1 MKRRFL
7 ALVLAGCLAAVLS
20 TAAWAMS
27 PTGFYLNV
35 ELPSGETIAL
45 DVESGDSIDNVKEEL
60 EMKTK
65 IAAGEQHLY
74 YGGKLLVDGRTLANY
89 NIQKGSTLLLT
100 TKIKGTPAGEKLTE
114 ENMSGSTIGAP
125 VTISEKTLNSGTYYL
140 CNNVKLTQ
148 ALVIQ
153 GDVTLDLNGFVLKI
167 TGSGS
172 VIKIESGT
180 LTLVDSHPAA
190 IHKFV
195 KEATGLWTLNENAG
209 TEIVKGGVIT
219 GGIGREHSFS
229 SVYGSISENGGGGVF
244 INQDASFVM
253 ESGNIVGCSA
263 VGEHNTAGG
272 VLVAR
277 SASFVMK
284 AGKIAGCTAARG
296 GGVYVAD
303 KNEAKTLGRFTMEGG
318 SIVGCVATDESYSG
332 GGVANHGDFT
342 MTGGTIRSCTATAGH
357 GGGICSVRQ
366 LHISGSAV
374 VTDCKAGGSYASS
387 GAMLISPD
395 STYTAIIAGGTF
407 DGNVVNNKSTTITGG
422 TFSDE
427 VQNSGVIEN
436 GQFNGAVN
444 NYEGTIKGGT
454 FYGSV
459 KNESDYDDGVLRR
472 AGTISGGTFNGTVTN
487 EAAGR
492 ISGGTY
498 NGSVYG
504 TFYTVAFVSN
514 GGTAVPNQKYANTP
528 VTAPTVSRAGYT
540 LVGWYTDEACTA
552 AYDFTQPV
560 TDSVTLYAK
569 WEAAPR
575 YYYNSGTTTDTDNAD
590 EDKKGSPKTFDPGA
604 GIYAVSVALSLTGTA
619 WIGRKRH

>member
-20 TAAWAMS
+20 TAAWATL

-45 DVESGDSIDNVKEEL
+45 DVESGDSIDNVKQ
-60 EMKTK
+60 KVQN
-65 IAAGEQHLY
+65 AAGVSVTEQYLY
-74 YGGKLLVDGRTLANY
+74 YGGKFLNNGRTLADY
-89 NIQKGSTLLLT
+89 NIQKESTLLVASEA
-100 TKIKGTPAGEKLTE
+100 KGVPNGVRLTE
-114 ENMSGSTIGAP
+114 ESATGIAIELT
-125 VTISEKTLNSGTYYL
+125 EKTTLTAGEYYL
-140 CNNVKLTQ
+140 CNNVNLTHP
-148 ALVIQ
+148 LVIR
-153 GDVTLDLNGFVLKI
+153 GNVTLDLNGFVLKI

-219 GGIGREHSFS
+219 GGNAG
-229 SVYGSISENGGGGVF
+229 YNDGGGVYVCPG
-244 INQDASFVM
+244 AGLVM
-253 ESGNIVGCSA
+253 RGGSIVGC
-263 VGEHNTAGG
+263 
-272 VLVAR
+272 
-277 SASFVMK
+277 K
-284 AGKIAGCTAARG
+284 AKQG

-332 GGVANHGDFT
+332 GGVSNHGDFT

-366 LHISGSAV
+366 MSISGSAV
-374 VTDCKAGGSYASS
+374 VTDCKAGGSYVSS

-422 TFSDE
+422 TFSGE

-454 FYGSV
+454 F
-459 KNESDYDDGVLRR
+459 
-472 AGTISGGTFNGTVTN
+472 NGTVTN

-498 NGSVYG
+498 TGSVYG

-552 AYDFTQPV
+552 AYDFTKPV

-575 YYYNSGTTTDTDNAD
+575 YYYNSGTTETGKTDEN
-590 EDKKGSPKTFDPGA
+590 KKGSPKTFDPGA
-604 GIYAVSVALSLTGTA
+604 GIYAVSAALSLTGTA

>member
-35 ELPSGETIAL
+35 ELPSGKTIAL
-45 DVESGDSIDNVKEEL
+45 DVESGDNIDNIKGKL
-60 EMKTK
+60 ETKTK

-74 YGGKLLVDGRTLANY
+74 YGGNLLVDGRTLANY

-180 LTLVDSHPAA
+180 LTLVDSNPDA

-253 ESGNIVGCSA
+253 EGGNIVGCSA

-303 KNEAKTLGRFTMEGG
+303 RDGDYALGSFTMNGG
-318 SIVGCVATDESYSG
+318 TIEWCVAYGSAAYDDG
-332 GGVANHGDFT
+332 GGVNNLGSFT
-342 MTGGTIRSCTATAGH
+342 MNGGTIRNCTAAYGY
-357 GGGICSVRQ
+357 GGGISSLRNITICGDAFVRDCTASQ
-366 LHISGSAV
+366 DKSSAMYLNPSNPADRAV
-374 VTDCKAGGSYASS
+374 IEGGTFRGNIYASPYCT
-387 GAMLISPD
+387 GMVAV
-395 STYTAIIAGGTF
+395 TGGTF
-407 DGNVVNNKSTTITGG
+407 DPGQPNGITLY
-422 TFSDE
+422 T
-427 VQNSGVIEN
+427 V
-436 GQFNGAVN
+436 
-444 NYEGTIKGGT
+444 
-454 FYGSV
+454 
-459 KNESDYDDGVLRR
+459 
-472 AGTISGGTFNGTVTN
+472 TFN
-487 EAAGR
+487 
-492 ISGGTY
+492 
-498 NGSVYG
+498 
-504 TFYTVAFVSN
+504 SN
-514 GGTAVPNQKYANTP
+514 GGSDVPGQIRANAAATKP
-528 VTAPTVSRAGYT
+528 DSRKAGYT

-604 GIYAVSVALSLTGTA
+604 GLYAVSVALSLTGTA
-619 WIGRKRH
+619 WICRKRH

>member
-20 TAAWAMS
+20 TAAWATL

-45 DVESGDSIDNVKEEL
+45 DVESGDSIDNVKQ
-60 EMKTK
+60 KVQN
-65 IAAGEQHLY
+65 AAGVSVTEQYLY
-74 YGGKLLVDGRTLANY
+74 YGGKFLNNGRTLADY
-89 NIQKGSTLLLT
+89 NIQKESTLLLT

-153 GDVTLDLNGFVLKI
+153 GDVTLDLNGFVLQHENRDAND
-167 TGSGS
+167 S

-180 LTLVDSHPAA
+180 LTLVDSNPDA

-195 KEATGLWTLNENAG
+195 KNTDDPWMLDESQGAG
-209 TEIVKGGVIT
+209 IVRGGIIT
-219 GGIGREHSFS
+219 GGNAG
-229 SVYGSISENGGGGVF
+229 YNDGGGVYVCPG
-244 INQDASFVM
+244 AGLVM
-253 ESGNIVGCSA
+253 RGGSIVGC
-263 VGEHNTAGG
+263 
-272 VLVAR
+272 
-277 SASFVMK
+277 K
-284 AGKIAGCTAARG
+284 AKQG

-303 KNEAKTLGRFTMEGG
+303 KNEAKTLGRFTMKGG

-366 LHISGSAV
+366 MSISGSAV
-374 VTDCKAGGSYASS
+374 VTDCKAGGSYVSS

-395 STYTAIIAGGTF
+395 STYTAVIAGGTF

-422 TFSDE
+422 TFSGE

-459 KNESDYDDGVLRR
+459 KNSGECDLGTPFHI
-472 AGTISGGTFNGTVTN
+472 GTISGGTFNGTVTN

-528 VTAPTVSRAGYT
+528 VTAPAVSRAGYT

-552 AYDFTQPV
+552 AYDFTKPV

>member
-27 PTGFYLNV
+27 PTGFCLNV
-35 ELPSGETIAL
+35 ELPSGKTIAL
-45 DVESGDSIDNVKEEL
+45 DVESGDSIDNIKGKL
-60 EMKTK
+60 ETKTK

-74 YGGKLLVDGRTLANY
+74 YGGNSLVDGRTLANY

-125 VTISEKTLNSGTYYL
+125 VTISEKALNSGTYYL

-153 GDVTLDLNGFVLKI
+153 GDVTLDLNGFVLQHENRDAND
-167 TGSGS
+167 S

-180 LTLVDSHPAA
+180 LTLVDSNPDA

-253 ESGNIVGCSA
+253 EGGNIVGCSA

-303 KNEAKTLGRFTMEGG
+303 RDGDYALGSFTMNGG
-318 SIVGCVATDESYSG
+318 TIEWCVAYGSAAYDDG
-332 GGVANHGDFT
+332 GGVNNLGSFT
-342 MTGGTIRSCTATAGH
+342 MNGGTIRNCTAAYGY
-357 GGGICSVRQ
+357 GGGISSLRNITICGDAFVRDCTASQ
-366 LHISGSAV
+366 DKSSAMYLNPSNPADRAV
-374 VTDCKAGGSYASS
+374 IEGGTFRGNIYASPYCT
-387 GAMLISPD
+387 GMVAV
-395 STYTAIIAGGTF
+395 TGGTF
-407 DGNVVNNKSTTITGG
+407 DPGQPNGITLH
-422 TFSDE
+422 T
-427 VQNSGVIEN
+427 V
-436 GQFNGAVN
+436 
-444 NYEGTIKGGT
+444 
-454 FYGSV
+454 
-459 KNESDYDDGVLRR
+459 
-472 AGTISGGTFNGTVTN
+472 TFN
-487 EAAGR
+487 
-492 ISGGTY
+492 
-498 NGSVYG
+498 
-504 TFYTVAFVSN
+504 SN
-514 GGTAVPNQKYANTP
+514 GGSDVPGQIRANAAATKP
-528 VTAPTVSRAGYT
+528 ADPTRSGYDFG
-540 LVGWYTDEACTA
+540 GWYTDEA
-552 AYDFTQPV
+552 FTTEYTFTESEKV
-560 TDSVTLYAK
+560 TQALTLYAK
-569 WEAAPR
+569 WTKEAAK
-575 YYYNSGTTTDTDNAD
+575 YYYYSPAD
-590 EDKKGSPKTFDPGA
+590 GSADAAKGSPKTFDAGV
-604 GIYAVSVALSLTGTA
+604 GIYAVSAALSLTGTA

>member
-35 ELPSGETIAL
+35 ELPSGKTIAL

-153 GDVTLDLNGFVLKI
+153 GDVTLDLNGFVLQHENRDAND
-167 TGSGS
+167 S

-180 LTLVDSHPAA
+180 LTLVDSNPDA

-195 KEATGLWTLNENAG
+195 KNTDDLWMLDESQGAG
-209 TEIVKGGVIT
+209 IVRGGIIT

-253 ESGNIVGCSA
+253 EGGNIVGCSA

-303 KNEAKTLGRFTMEGG
+303 RDGDYALGSFTMNGG
-318 SIVGCVATDESYSG
+318 TIEWCVAYGSAAYDDG
-332 GGVANHGDFT
+332 GGVNNLGSFT
-342 MTGGTIRSCTATAGH
+342 MNGGTIRNCTAAYGY
-357 GGGICSVRQ
+357 GGGISSLRNITICGDAFVRDCTASQ
-366 LHISGSAV
+366 DESSAMYLNPSNPADRAV
-374 VTDCKAGGSYASS
+374 IEGGAFRGNIYASPYCT
-387 GAMLISPD
+387 GMVAV
-395 STYTAIIAGGTF
+395 TGGTF
-407 DGNVVNNKSTTITGG
+407 DPGQPNGITLH
-422 TFSDE
+422 T
-427 VQNSGVIEN
+427 V
-436 GQFNGAVN
+436 
-444 NYEGTIKGGT
+444 
-454 FYGSV
+454 
-459 KNESDYDDGVLRR
+459 
-472 AGTISGGTFNGTVTN
+472 TFN
-487 EAAGR
+487 
-492 ISGGTY
+492 
-498 NGSVYG
+498 
-504 TFYTVAFVSN
+504 SN
-514 GGTAVPNQKYANTP
+514 GGSDVPEQIRANAAATKP
-528 VTAPTVSRAGYT
+528 DSRKAGYS

-552 AYDFTQPV
+552 AYDFTKPV
-560 TDSVTLYAK
+560 TGSVTLYAK

-590 EDKKGSPKTFDPGA
+590 ENKKGSPKTFDPGA
-604 GIYAVSVALSLTGTA
+604 GIYAVSAALSLTGTA
-619 WIGRKRH
+619 WIVRKRH

>member
-20 TAAWAMS
+20 TAAWATL

-45 DVESGDSIDNVKEEL
+45 DVESGDSIDNIKGKL
-60 EMKTK
+60 ETKTK

-74 YGGKLLVDGRTLANY
+74 YGGNLLVDGRTLANY

-140 CNNVKLTQ
+140 CNNVNLTQ
-148 ALVIQ
+148 TLVIR
-153 GDVTLDLNGFVLKI
+153 GNVTLDLNGFVLKI

-172 VIKIESGT
+172 VIQVDSGT

-253 ESGNIVGCSA
+253 EGGNIVGCSA

-303 KNEAKTLGRFTMEGG
+303 RDGDYALGSFTMNGG
-318 SIVGCVATDESYSG
+318 TIEWCVAYGSAAYDDG
-332 GGVANHGDFT
+332 GGVNNLGSFT
-342 MTGGTIRSCTATAGH
+342 MNGGTIRNCTAAYGY
-357 GGGICSVRQ
+357 GGGISSLRNITICGDAFVRDCTASQ
-366 LHISGSAV
+366 DKSSAMYLNPSNPADRAV
-374 VTDCKAGGSYASS
+374 IEGGTFRGNIYASPYCT
-387 GAMLISPD
+387 GMVAV
-395 STYTAIIAGGTF
+395 TGGTF
-407 DGNVVNNKSTTITGG
+407 DPGQPNGITLH
-422 TFSDE
+422 T
-427 VQNSGVIEN
+427 V
-436 GQFNGAVN
+436 
-444 NYEGTIKGGT
+444 
-454 FYGSV
+454 
-459 KNESDYDDGVLRR
+459 
-472 AGTISGGTFNGTVTN
+472 TFN
-487 EAAGR
+487 
-492 ISGGTY
+492 
-498 NGSVYG
+498 
-504 TFYTVAFVSN
+504 SN
-514 GGTAVPNQKYANTP
+514 GGSDVPEQIRANAAATKP
-528 VTAPTVSRAGYT
+528 ADPTRSGY
-540 LVGWYTDEACTA
+540 VFAGWYTDEACTA

-604 GIYAVSVALSLTGTA
+604 GIYAVSAALSLTGTA

>member
-35 ELPSGETIAL
+35 ELPSGKTIAL
-45 DVESGDSIDNVKEEL
+45 DAESGDSIDNIKGKL
-60 EMKTK
+60 ETKTK

-153 GDVTLDLNGFVLKI
+153 GDVTLDLNGFVLQHENRDAND
-167 TGSGS
+167 S
-172 VIKIESGT
+172 VIQMDSGT
-180 LTLVDSHPAA
+180 LTLVDSNPDA

-253 ESGNIVGCSA
+253 EGGNIVGCSA

-303 KNEAKTLGRFTMEGG
+303 RDGDYALGSFTMNGG
-318 SIVGCVATDESYSG
+318 TIEWCVAYGSAAYDDG
-332 GGVANHGDFT
+332 GGVNNLGSFT
-342 MTGGTIRSCTATAGH
+342 MNGGTIRNCTAAYGY
-357 GGGICSVRQ
+357 GGGISSLRNITICGDAFVRDCTASQ
-366 LHISGSAV
+366 DKSSAMYLNPSNPADRAV
-374 VTDCKAGGSYASS
+374 IEGGTFRGNIYASPYRT
-387 GAMLISPD
+387 GMVAV
-395 STYTAIIAGGTF
+395 TGGTF
-407 DGNVVNNKSTTITGG
+407 DPGQPNGITLH
-422 TFSDE
+422 T
-427 VQNSGVIEN
+427 V
-436 GQFNGAVN
+436 
-444 NYEGTIKGGT
+444 
-454 FYGSV
+454 
-459 KNESDYDDGVLRR
+459 
-472 AGTISGGTFNGTVTN
+472 TFN
-487 EAAGR
+487 
-492 ISGGTY
+492 
-498 NGSVYG
+498 
-504 TFYTVAFVSN
+504 SN
-514 GGTAVPNQKYANTP
+514 GGSDVPEQIRANAAATKP
-528 VTAPTVSRAGYT
+528 DSRKAGYT

-552 AYDFTQPV
+552 AYDFTKPV
-560 TDSVTLYAK
+560 TDNITLYAK

-604 GIYAVSVALSLTGTA
+604 GIYAVSVALSLTGTV

>member
-35 ELPSGETIAL
+35 ELPSGKTLAL

-153 GDVTLDLNGFVLKI
+153 GDVTLDLNGFVLQHENRDAND
-167 TGSGS
+167 S
-172 VIKIESGT
+172 VIQMDSGT
-180 LTLVDSHPAA
+180 LTLVDSNPDA

-253 ESGNIVGCSA
+253 EGGNIVGCSA
-263 VGEHNTAGG
+263 VGKHNTAGG

-303 KNEAKTLGRFTMEGG
+303 RDGDYALGSFTMNGG
-318 SIVGCVATDESYSG
+318 TIEWCVAYGSAAYDDG
-332 GGVANHGDFT
+332 GGVNNLGSFT
-342 MTGGTIRSCTATAGH
+342 MNGGTIRNCTAAYGY
-357 GGGICSVRQ
+357 GGGISSLRNITICGDAFVRDCTASQ
-366 LHISGSAV
+366 DKSSAMYLNPSNPADRAV
-374 VTDCKAGGSYASS
+374 IEGGTFRGNIYASPYRT
-387 GAMLISPD
+387 GMVAV
-395 STYTAIIAGGTF
+395 TGGTF
-407 DGNVVNNKSTTITGG
+407 DPGQPNGITLH
-422 TFSDE
+422 T
-427 VQNSGVIEN
+427 V
-436 GQFNGAVN
+436 
-444 NYEGTIKGGT
+444 
-454 FYGSV
+454 
-459 KNESDYDDGVLRR
+459 
-472 AGTISGGTFNGTVTN
+472 TFN
-487 EAAGR
+487 
-492 ISGGTY
+492 
-498 NGSVYG
+498 
-504 TFYTVAFVSN
+504 SN
-514 GGTAVPNQKYANTP
+514 GGSNVPEQIRANAAATKP
-528 VTAPTVSRAGYT
+528 DSRKAGYT

-552 AYDFTQPV
+552 AYDFTKPV
-560 TDSVTLYAK
+560 TDNITLYAK

-604 GIYAVSVALSLTGTA
+604 DIYAVSVALSLTGTA

>member
-35 ELPSGETIAL
+35 ELPSGKTIAL

-153 GDVTLDLNGFVLKI
+153 GDVTLDLNGFVLQHENRDAND
-167 TGSGS
+167 S
-172 VIKIESGT
+172 VIQMDSGT
-180 LTLVDSHPAA
+180 LTLVDSNPDA

-253 ESGNIVGCSA
+253 EGGNIVGCSA

-303 KNEAKTLGRFTMEGG
+303 RDGDYALGSFTMNGG
-318 SIVGCVATDESYSG
+318 TIEWCVAYGSAAYDDG
-332 GGVANHGDFT
+332 GGVNNLGSFT
-342 MTGGTIRSCTATAGH
+342 MNGGTIRNCTAAYGY
-357 GGGICSVRQ
+357 GGGISSLRNITICGDAFVRDCTASQ
-366 LHISGSAV
+366 DKSSAMYLNPSNPADRAV
-374 VTDCKAGGSYASS
+374 
-387 GAMLISPD
+387 IE
-395 STYTAIIAGGTF
+395 GGTF
-407 DGNVVNNKSTTITGG
+407 RGNIYASPYCTGMVAVTSG
-422 TFSDE
+422 TFDPG
-427 VQNSGVIEN
+427 QPN
-436 GQFNGAVN
+436 GITLHTV
-444 NYEGTIKGGT
+444 
-454 FYGSV
+454 
-459 KNESDYDDGVLRR
+459 
-472 AGTISGGTFNGTVTN
+472 TFN
-487 EAAGR
+487 
-492 ISGGTY
+492 
-498 NGSVYG
+498 
-504 TFYTVAFVSN
+504 SN
-514 GGTAVPNQKYANTP
+514 GGSDVPEQIRANAAATKP
-528 VTAPTVSRAGYT
+528 DSRKAGYT

-560 TDSVTLYAK
+560 TDNITLYAK

-604 GIYAVSVALSLTGTA
+604 DIYAVNVALSLTGTA

>member
-20 TAAWAMS
+20 TAAWATS
-27 PTGFYLNV
+27 PTGFCLNV
-35 ELPSGETIAL
+35 ELPSGKTIAL
-45 DVESGDSIDNVKEEL
+45 DVESGDSIDNIIGKL
-60 EMKTK
+60 ETKTK

-153 GDVTLDLNGFVLKI
+153 GDVTLDLNGFVLQHENRDAND
-167 TGSGS
+167 S

-180 LTLVDSHPAA
+180 LTLVDSNPDA

-253 ESGNIVGCSA
+253 EGGNIVGCSA

-303 KNEAKTLGRFTMEGG
+303 RDGDYALGSFTMNGG
-318 SIVGCVATDESYSG
+318 TIEWCVAYGSAAYDDG
-332 GGVANHGDFT
+332 GGVNNLGSFT
-342 MTGGTIRSCTATAGH
+342 MNGGTIRNCTAAYGY
-357 GGGICSVRQ
+357 GGGISSLRNITICGDAFVRDCTASQ
-366 LHISGSAV
+366 DKSSAMYLNPSNPADRAV
-374 VTDCKAGGSYASS
+374 IEGGTFRGNIYASPYCT
-387 GAMLISPD
+387 GMVAV
-395 STYTAIIAGGTF
+395 TGGTF
-407 DGNVVNNKSTTITGG
+407 DPGQPNGITLH
-422 TFSDE
+422 T
-427 VQNSGVIEN
+427 V
-436 GQFNGAVN
+436 
-444 NYEGTIKGGT
+444 
-454 FYGSV
+454 
-459 KNESDYDDGVLRR
+459 
-472 AGTISGGTFNGTVTN
+472 TFN
-487 EAAGR
+487 
-492 ISGGTY
+492 
-498 NGSVYG
+498 
-504 TFYTVAFVSN
+504 SN
-514 GGTAVPNQKYANTP
+514 GGSDVPGQIRANAAATKP
-528 VTAPTVSRAGYT
+528 ADPTRSGY
-540 LVGWYTDEACTA
+540 VFAGWYTDEACTA

-604 GIYAVSVALSLTGTA
+604 GLYAVSVALSLTGTA

>member
-35 ELPSGETIAL
+35 ELPSGKTIAL

-100 TKIKGTPAGEKLTE
+100 TKIKGTPTGEKLTE

-153 GDVTLDLNGFVLKI
+153 GDVTLDLNGFVLQHENRDAND
-167 TGSGS
+167 S

-180 LTLVDSHPAA
+180 LTLVDSNPDA

-253 ESGNIVGCSA
+253 EGGNIVGCSA

-303 KNEAKTLGRFTMEGG
+303 RDGDYALGSFTMNGG
-318 SIVGCVATDESYSG
+318 TIEWCVAYGSAAYDDG
-332 GGVANHGDFT
+332 GGVNNLGSFT
-342 MTGGTIRSCTATAGH
+342 MNGGTIRNCTAAYGY
-357 GGGICSVRQ
+357 GGGISSLRNITICGDAFVRDCTASQ
-366 LHISGSAV
+366 DKSSAMYLNPSNPADRAV
-374 VTDCKAGGSYASS
+374 IEGGTFRGNIYASPYCT
-387 GAMLISPD
+387 GMVAV
-395 STYTAIIAGGTF
+395 TGGTF
-407 DGNVVNNKSTTITGG
+407 DPGQPNGITLH
-422 TFSDE
+422 T
-427 VQNSGVIEN
+427 V
-436 GQFNGAVN
+436 
-444 NYEGTIKGGT
+444 
-454 FYGSV
+454 
-459 KNESDYDDGVLRR
+459 
-472 AGTISGGTFNGTVTN
+472 TFN
-487 EAAGR
+487 
-492 ISGGTY
+492 
-498 NGSVYG
+498 
-504 TFYTVAFVSN
+504 SN
-514 GGTAVPNQKYANTP
+514 GGSDVPGQIRANAAATKP
-528 VTAPTVSRAGYT
+528 ADPTRSGYDFG
-540 LVGWYTDEACTA
+540 GWYTDEA
-552 AYDFTQPV
+552 FTTEYTFTESEKV
-560 TDSVTLYAK
+560 TQALTLYAK
-569 WEAAPR
+569 WTKEAAK
-575 YYYNSGTTTDTDNAD
+575 YYYYSPAD
-590 EDKKGSPKTFDPGA
+590 GSADAAKGSPKTFDAGV
-604 GIYAVSVALSLTGTA
+604 GIYAVSAALSLTGTA

>member
-20 TAAWAMS
+20 TAAWATL

-35 ELPSGETIAL
+35 ELPSGKTIAL
-45 DVESGDSIDNVKEEL
+45 DAESGDSIDNVKEEL

-153 GDVTLDLNGFVLKI
+153 GDVTLDLNGFVLQHENRDAND
-167 TGSGS
+167 S
-172 VIKIESGT
+172 VIQMDSGT
-180 LTLVDSHPAA
+180 LTLVDSNPGA

-253 ESGNIVGCSA
+253 EGGNIVGCSA

-303 KNEAKTLGRFTMEGG
+303 RDGDYALGSFTMNGG
-318 SIVGCVATDESYSG
+318 TIEWCVAYGSAAYDDG
-332 GGVANHGDFT
+332 GGVNNLGSFT
-342 MTGGTIRSCTATAGH
+342 MNGGTIRNCTAAYGY
-357 GGGICSVRQ
+357 GGGISSLRNITICGDAFVRDCTASQ
-366 LHISGSAV
+366 DKSSAMYLNPSNPADRAV
-374 VTDCKAGGSYASS
+374 IEGGTFRGNIYASPYCT
-387 GAMLISPD
+387 GMVAV
-395 STYTAIIAGGTF
+395 TGGTF
-407 DGNVVNNKSTTITGG
+407 DPGQPNGITLH
-422 TFSDE
+422 T
-427 VQNSGVIEN
+427 V
-436 GQFNGAVN
+436 
-444 NYEGTIKGGT
+444 
-454 FYGSV
+454 
-459 KNESDYDDGVLRR
+459 
-472 AGTISGGTFNGTVTN
+472 TFN
-487 EAAGR
+487 
-492 ISGGTY
+492 
-498 NGSVYG
+498 
-504 TFYTVAFVSN
+504 SN
-514 GGTAVPNQKYANTP
+514 GGSDVPGQIRANAAATKP
-528 VTAPTVSRAGYT
+528 DSRKAGYT

-560 TDSVTLYAK
+560 TDNITLYAK

-575 YYYNSGTTTDTDNAD
+575 YYYNIGTTTDTDNAD

-604 GIYAVSVALSLTGTA
+604 GIYAVSAALSLTGTA

>member
-20 TAAWAMS
+20 TAAWATS

-45 DVESGDSIDNVKEEL
+45 DVESGDSIDNVKQ
-60 EMKTK
+60 KVQN
-65 IAAGEQHLY
+65 AAGVSVTEQYLY
-74 YGGKLLVDGRTLANY
+74 YGGKFLNNGRTLADY
-89 NIQKGSTLLLT
+89 NIQKESTLLVASEA
-100 TKIKGTPAGEKLTE
+100 KGTPSGTPLTAAEPSKEWVNITEEKVLTE
-114 ENMSGSTIGAP
+114 
-125 VTISEKTLNSGTYYL
+125 GTYFL
-140 CNNVKLTQ
+140 CNNVNLTHP
-148 ALVIQ
+148 LVIR
-153 GDVTLDLNGFVLKI
+153 GNVTLDLNGFVLKI

-172 VIKIESGT
+172 VIKIENGT

-253 ESGNIVGCSA
+253 EGGNIVGCSA

-303 KNEAKTLGRFTMEGG
+303 RDGDYALGSFTMNGG
-318 SIVGCVATDESYSG
+318 TIEWCVAYGSAAYDDG
-332 GGVANHGDFT
+332 GGVNNLGSFT
-342 MTGGTIRSCTATAGH
+342 MNGGTIRNCTAAYGY
-357 GGGICSVRQ
+357 GGGISSLRNITICGDAFVRDCTASQ
-366 LHISGSAV
+366 DESSAMYLNPSNPADRAV
-374 VTDCKAGGSYASS
+374 IEGGTFRGNIYASPYCT
-387 GAMLISPD
+387 GMVAV
-395 STYTAIIAGGTF
+395 TGGTF
-407 DGNVVNNKSTTITGG
+407 DPGQPNGITLY
-422 TFSDE
+422 T
-427 VQNSGVIEN
+427 V
-436 GQFNGAVN
+436 
-444 NYEGTIKGGT
+444 
-454 FYGSV
+454 
-459 KNESDYDDGVLRR
+459 
-472 AGTISGGTFNGTVTN
+472 TFN
-487 EAAGR
+487 
-492 ISGGTY
+492 
-498 NGSVYG
+498 
-504 TFYTVAFVSN
+504 SN
-514 GGTAVPNQKYANTP
+514 GGSDVPGQIRANAAATKP
-528 VTAPTVSRAGYT
+528 DSRKAGYT

-552 AYDFTQPV
+552 AYDFTKLV

-575 YYYNSGTTTDTDNAD
+575 YYYNSGTTETGKTDEN
-590 EDKKGSPKTFDPGA
+590 KKGSPKTFDPGA

-619 WIGRKRH
+619 WICRKRH

>member
-20 TAAWAMS
+20 TAAWATS
-27 PTGFYLNV
+27 PTGFCLNV
-35 ELPSGETIAL
+35 ELPSGKTIAL
-45 DVESGDSIDNVKEEL
+45 DVESGDSIDNVKGKL
-60 EMKTK
+60 ETKTK

-74 YGGKLLVDGRTLANY
+74 YGGNSLVDGRTLANY

-114 ENMSGSTIGAP
+114 ENMSGITIGAP

-153 GDVTLDLNGFVLKI
+153 GDVTLDLNGFVLQHENRDAND
-167 TGSGS
+167 S

-253 ESGNIVGCSA
+253 EGGNIVGCSA

-303 KNEAKTLGRFTMEGG
+303 RDGDYALGSFTMNGG
-318 SIVGCVATDESYSG
+318 TIEWCVAYGSAAYDDG
-332 GGVANHGDFT
+332 GGVNNLGSFT
-342 MTGGTIRSCTATAGH
+342 MNGGTIRNCTAAYGY
-357 GGGICSVRQ
+357 GGGISSLRNITICGDAFVRDCTASQ
-366 LHISGSAV
+366 DKSSAMYLNPSNPADRAV
-374 VTDCKAGGSYASS
+374 IEGGTFRGNIYASPYCT
-387 GAMLISPD
+387 GMVAV
-395 STYTAIIAGGTF
+395 TGGTF
-407 DGNVVNNKSTTITGG
+407 DPGQPNGITLH
-422 TFSDE
+422 T
-427 VQNSGVIEN
+427 V
-436 GQFNGAVN
+436 
-444 NYEGTIKGGT
+444 
-454 FYGSV
+454 
-459 KNESDYDDGVLRR
+459 
-472 AGTISGGTFNGTVTN
+472 TFN
-487 EAAGR
+487 
-492 ISGGTY
+492 
-498 NGSVYG
+498 
-504 TFYTVAFVSN
+504 SN
-514 GGTAVPNQKYANTP
+514 GGSDVPGQIRANAAATKP
-528 VTAPTVSRAGYT
+528 DSRKAGYT
-540 LVGWYTDEACTA
+540 LVGWYTDVACTA
-552 AYDFTQPV
+552 AYNFTQPV
-560 TDSVTLYAK
+560 TDNITLYAK

-575 YYYNSGTTTDTDNAD
+575 YYYNSGTTETGKTDEN
-590 EDKKGSPKTFDPGA
+590 KKGSPKTFDPGA
-604 GIYAVSVALSLTGTA
+604 GIYAVSVALSLTGTV

>member
-20 TAAWAMS
+20 TAAWATS

-45 DVESGDSIDNVKEEL
+45 DVESGDSIDNVKQ
-60 EMKTK
+60 KVQN
-65 IAAGEQHLY
+65 AAGVSVTEQYLY
-74 YGGKLLVDGRTLANY
+74 YGGKFLNNGRTLADY
-89 NIQKGSTLLLT
+89 NIQKESTLLVASEA
-100 TKIKGTPAGEKLTE
+100 KGTPSGTPLTAAEPSKEWVDITEEKVLTE
-114 ENMSGSTIGAP
+114 
-125 VTISEKTLNSGTYYL
+125 GTYFL
-140 CNNVKLTQ
+140 CNNVNLTQ
-148 ALVIQ
+148 ALVIR
-153 GDVTLDLNGFVLKI
+153 GNVTLDLNGFVLKI

-172 VIKIESGT
+172 VIKIESGS

-253 ESGNIVGCSA
+253 EGGNIVGCSA

-303 KNEAKTLGRFTMEGG
+303 RDGDYALGSFTMNGG
-318 SIVGCVATDESYSG
+318 TIEWCVAYGSAAYDDG
-332 GGVANHGDFT
+332 GGVNNLGSFT
-342 MTGGTIRSCTATAGH
+342 MNGGTIRNCTAAYGY
-357 GGGICSVRQ
+357 GGGISSLRNITICGDAFVRDCTASQ
-366 LHISGSAV
+366 DKSSAMYLNPSNPADRAV
-374 VTDCKAGGSYASS
+374 IEGGTFRGNIYTSPYCTGMVAVT
-387 GAMLISPD
+387 
-395 STYTAIIAGGTF
+395 GGTF
-407 DGNVVNNKSTTITGG
+407 DPGQPNGITLH
-422 TFSDE
+422 T
-427 VQNSGVIEN
+427 V
-436 GQFNGAVN
+436 
-444 NYEGTIKGGT
+444 
-454 FYGSV
+454 
-459 KNESDYDDGVLRR
+459 
-472 AGTISGGTFNGTVTN
+472 TFN
-487 EAAGR
+487 
-492 ISGGTY
+492 
-498 NGSVYG
+498 
-504 TFYTVAFVSN
+504 SN
-514 GGTAVPNQKYANTP
+514 GGSDVPEQIRANAAATKP
-528 VTAPTVSRAGYT
+528 DSRKAGYT

-560 TDSVTLYAK
+560 TDSVTLHAK

-590 EDKKGSPKTFDPGA
+590 EDKKGSPKTFDPGV

>member
-35 ELPSGETIAL
+35 ELPSGKTIAL

-153 GDVTLDLNGFVLKI
+153 GDVTLDLNEFVLQHENRDAND
-167 TGSGS
+167 S

-180 LTLVDSHPAA
+180 LTLVDSNPDA

-195 KEATGLWTLNENAG
+195 KNTDDLWMLDESQGAG
-209 TEIVKGGVIT
+209 IVRGGIIT

-253 ESGNIVGCSA
+253 EGGNIVGCSA

-303 KNEAKTLGRFTMEGG
+303 RDGDYALGSFTMNGG
-318 SIVGCVATDESYSG
+318 TIEWCVAYGSAAYDDG
-332 GGVANHGDFT
+332 GGVNNLGSFT
-342 MTGGTIRSCTATAGH
+342 MNGGTIRNCTAAYGY
-357 GGGICSVRQ
+357 GGGISSLRNITICGDAFVRDCTASQ
-366 LHISGSAV
+366 DESSAMYLNPSNPADRAV
-374 VTDCKAGGSYASS
+374 IEGGTFRGNIYASPYCT
-387 GAMLISPD
+387 GMVAV
-395 STYTAIIAGGTF
+395 TGGTF
-407 DGNVVNNKSTTITGG
+407 DPGQPNGITLH
-422 TFSDE
+422 T
-427 VQNSGVIEN
+427 V
-436 GQFNGAVN
+436 
-444 NYEGTIKGGT
+444 
-454 FYGSV
+454 
-459 KNESDYDDGVLRR
+459 
-472 AGTISGGTFNGTVTN
+472 TFN
-487 EAAGR
+487 
-492 ISGGTY
+492 
-498 NGSVYG
+498 
-504 TFYTVAFVSN
+504 SN
-514 GGTAVPNQKYANTP
+514 GGSDVPEQIRANAAATKP
-528 VTAPTVSRAGYT
+528 DSRKAGYS

-552 AYDFTQPV
+552 AYDFTKPV
-560 TDSVTLYAK
+560 TGSVTLYAK

-590 EDKKGSPKTFDPGA
+590 ENKKGSPKTFDPGA
-604 GIYAVSVALSLTGTA
+604 GIYAVSAALSLTGTA
-619 WIGRKRH
+619 WIVRKRH

>member
-20 TAAWAMS
+20 TAAWATS

-45 DVESGDSIDNVKEEL
+45 DADSGDSIDNVKQ
-60 EMKTK
+60 KVQN
-65 IAAGEQHLY
+65 AAGVSVTEQYLY
-74 YGGKLLVDGRTLANY
+74 YGGKFLNNGRTLADY
-89 NIQKGSTLLLT
+89 NIQKESTLLVASEE
-100 TKIKGTPAGEKLTE
+100 KGVPNGVRLTE
-114 ENMSGSTIGAP
+114 ESATGIAIELT
-125 VTISEKTLNSGTYYL
+125 EKTTLTAGEYYL
-140 CNNVKLTQ
+140 CNNVNLTQ
-148 ALVIQ
+148 TLVIR
-153 GDVTLDLNGFVLKI
+153 GNVTLDLNGFVLKI

-195 KEATGLWTLNENAG
+195 KNTDDLWMLEESQGAG
-209 TEIVKGGVIT
+209 IVRGGVIT
-219 GGIGREHSFS
+219 GGNVG
-229 SVYGSISENGGGGVF
+229 YNDGGGVYVCPGAGLV
-244 INQDASFVM
+244 IRGGS
-253 ESGNIVGCSA
+253 IVGC
-263 VGEHNTAGG
+263 
-272 VLVAR
+272 
-277 SASFVMK
+277 K
-284 AGKIAGCTAARG
+284 AKQG

-342 MTGGTIRSCTATAGH
+342 MTGGTIHSCTATGH

-366 LHISGSAV
+366 MSISGSAV
-374 VTDCKAGGSYASS
+374 VTDCTARGYYASS

-407 DGNVVNNKSTTITGG
+407 DGNVVNNKSTTITDG
-422 TFSDE
+422 TFSGE

-444 NYEGTIKGGT
+444 NYEGTIK
-454 FYGSV
+454 
-459 KNESDYDDGVLRR
+459 
-472 AGTISGGTFNGTVTN
+472 GGTFNGTVTN

-552 AYDFTQPV
+552 AYDFTKPV
-560 TDSVTLYAK
+560 TDNITLYAK

-575 YYYNSGTTTDTDNAD
+575 YYCNSGTTETGKTDEN
-590 EDKKGSPKTFDPGA
+590 KKGSPKTFDPGA

>member
-20 TAAWAMS
+20 TAAWATS
-27 PTGFYLNV
+27 PTGFCLNV
-35 ELPSGETIAL
+35 ELPSGKSIAL
-45 DVESGDSIDNVKEEL
+45 DVESGDNIDNVKQ
-60 EMKTK
+60 KVQN
-65 IAAGEQHLY
+65 AAGVSVTEQYLY
-74 YGGKLLVDGRTLANY
+74 YGGKFLNNGRTLADY
-89 NIQKGSTLLLT
+89 NIQKESTLLVASEE
-100 TKIKGTPAGEKLTE
+100 KGVPNGVRLTE
-114 ENMSGSTIGAP
+114 ESATGIAIELT
-125 VTISEKTLNSGTYYL
+125 EKTTLTAGEYYL
-140 CNNVKLTQ
+140 CNNVNLTQ

-253 ESGNIVGCSA
+253 EGGNIVGCSA

-303 KNEAKTLGRFTMEGG
+303 RDGDYALGSFTMNGG
-318 SIVGCVATDESYSG
+318 TIEWCVAYGSAAYDDG
-332 GGVANHGDFT
+332 GGVNNLGSFT
-342 MTGGTIRSCTATAGH
+342 MNGGTIRNCTAAYGY
-357 GGGICSVRQ
+357 GGGISSLRNITICGDAFVRDCTASQ
-366 LHISGSAV
+366 DKSSAMYLNPSNPADRAV
-374 VTDCKAGGSYASS
+374 IEGGTFRGNIYASPYCT
-387 GAMLISPD
+387 GMVAV
-395 STYTAIIAGGTF
+395 TGGTF
-407 DGNVVNNKSTTITGG
+407 DPGQPNGITLH
-422 TFSDE
+422 T
-427 VQNSGVIEN
+427 V
-436 GQFNGAVN
+436 
-444 NYEGTIKGGT
+444 
-454 FYGSV
+454 
-459 KNESDYDDGVLRR
+459 
-472 AGTISGGTFNGTVTN
+472 TFN
-487 EAAGR
+487 
-492 ISGGTY
+492 
-498 NGSVYG
+498 
-504 TFYTVAFVSN
+504 SN
-514 GGTAVPNQKYANTP
+514 GGSDVPEQIRANAAATKP
-528 VTAPTVSRAGYT
+528 DSRKAGYT

-552 AYDFTQPV
+552 AYDFTKPV

>member
-20 TAAWAMS
+20 TAAWATS
-27 PTGFYLNV
+27 PTGFCLNV
-35 ELPSGETIAL
+35 ELPSGKTIAL
-45 DVESGDSIDNVKEEL
+45 DVESGDNIDNIKGKL
-60 EMKTK
+60 ETKTK

-195 KEATGLWTLNENAG
+195 KNTDDLWMLDESQGA
-209 TEIVKGGVIT
+209 EIVKGGVIT

-253 ESGNIVGCSA
+253 EGGNIVGCSA

-303 KNEAKTLGRFTMEGG
+303 RDGDYALGSFTMNGG
-318 SIVGCVATDESYSG
+318 TIEWCVAYGSAAYDDG
-332 GGVANHGDFT
+332 GGVNNLGSFT
-342 MTGGTIRSCTATAGH
+342 MNGGTIRNCTAAYGY
-357 GGGICSVRQ
+357 GGGISSLRNITICGDAFVRDCTASQ
-366 LHISGSAV
+366 DKSSAMYLNPSNPADRAV
-374 VTDCKAGGSYASS
+374 IEGGTFRGNIYASPYCT
-387 GAMLISPD
+387 GMVAV
-395 STYTAIIAGGTF
+395 TGGTF
-407 DGNVVNNKSTTITGG
+407 DPGQPNGITLH
-422 TFSDE
+422 T
-427 VQNSGVIEN
+427 V
-436 GQFNGAVN
+436 
-444 NYEGTIKGGT
+444 
-454 FYGSV
+454 
-459 KNESDYDDGVLRR
+459 
-472 AGTISGGTFNGTVTN
+472 TFN
-487 EAAGR
+487 
-492 ISGGTY
+492 
-498 NGSVYG
+498 
-504 TFYTVAFVSN
+504 SN
-514 GGTAVPNQKYANTP
+514 GGSDVPEQIRANAAATKP
-528 VTAPTVSRAGYT
+528 DSRKAGYT
-540 LVGWYTDEACTA
+540 LVGWYTDKACTA
-552 AYDFTQPV
+552 AYDFTKPV
-560 TDSVTLYAK
+560 TDNITLYAK

-575 YYYNSGTTTDTDNAD
+575 YYYHSGTTETGKTDEN
-590 EDKKGSPKTFDPGA
+590 KKGSPKTFDPGA

>member
-35 ELPSGETIAL
+35 ELPSGKTIAL
-45 DVESGDSIDNVKEEL
+45 DAASGDSIDNIIGKL
-60 EMKTK
+60 ETKTK

-153 GDVTLDLNGFVLKI
+153 GDVTLDLNGFVLQHENRDAND
-167 TGSGS
+167 S

-180 LTLVDSHPAA
+180 LTLVDSNPDA

-253 ESGNIVGCSA
+253 EGGNIVGCSA

-303 KNEAKTLGRFTMEGG
+303 RDGDYALGSFTMNGG
-318 SIVGCVATDESYSG
+318 TIEWCVAYGSAAYDDG
-332 GGVANHGDFT
+332 GGVNNLGSFT
-342 MTGGTIRSCTATAGH
+342 MNGGTIRNCTAAYGY
-357 GGGICSVRQ
+357 GGGISSLRNITICGDAFVRDCTASQ
-366 LHISGSAV
+366 DESSAMYLNPSNPADRAV
-374 VTDCKAGGSYASS
+374 IEGGTFRGNIYASPYCT
-387 GAMLISPD
+387 GMVAV
-395 STYTAIIAGGTF
+395 TGGTF
-407 DGNVVNNKSTTITGG
+407 DPGQPNGITLY
-422 TFSDE
+422 T
-427 VQNSGVIEN
+427 V
-436 GQFNGAVN
+436 
-444 NYEGTIKGGT
+444 
-454 FYGSV
+454 
-459 KNESDYDDGVLRR
+459 
-472 AGTISGGTFNGTVTN
+472 TFN
-487 EAAGR
+487 
-492 ISGGTY
+492 
-498 NGSVYG
+498 
-504 TFYTVAFVSN
+504 SN
-514 GGTAVPNQKYANTP
+514 GGSDVPEQMRANAAATKP
-528 VTAPTVSRAGYT
+528 DSRKAGYT

-552 AYDFTQPV
+552 AYDFTKPV
-560 TDSVTLYAK
+560 TDNITLYAK

-604 GIYAVSVALSLTGTA
+604 GIYAVSVALSLTGTV
-619 WIGRKRH
+619 WIGQKRH

>member
-27 PTGFYLNV
+27 PTGFCLNV

-45 DVESGDSIDNVKEEL
+45 DVESGDSIDNIKGKL
-60 EMKTK
+60 ETKTK

-153 GDVTLDLNGFVLKI
+153 GDVTLDLNGFVLQHENRDAND
-167 TGSGS
+167 S

-180 LTLVDSHPAA
+180 LTLVDSNPDA

-303 KNEAKTLGRFTMEGG
+303 RDGDYALGSFTMNGG
-318 SIVGCVATDESYSG
+318 TIEWCVAYGSAAYDDG
-332 GGVANHGDFT
+332 GGVNNLGSFT
-342 MTGGTIRSCTATAGH
+342 INGGTIRNCTAAYGY
-357 GGGICSVRQ
+357 GGGISSLRNITICGDAFVRDCTASQ
-366 LHISGSAV
+366 DESSAMYLNPSNPADRAV
-374 VTDCKAGGSYASS
+374 
-387 GAMLISPD
+387 IE
-395 STYTAIIAGGTF
+395 GGTF
-407 DGNVVNNKSTTITGG
+407 RGNIYASPYCTGMVAVTGG
-422 TFSDE
+422 IFDPG
-427 VQNSGVIEN
+427 QPN
-436 GQFNGAVN
+436 GITLHTV
-444 NYEGTIKGGT
+444 
-454 FYGSV
+454 
-459 KNESDYDDGVLRR
+459 
-472 AGTISGGTFNGTVTN
+472 TFN
-487 EAAGR
+487 
-492 ISGGTY
+492 
-498 NGSVYG
+498 
-504 TFYTVAFVSN
+504 SN
-514 GGTAVPNQKYANTP
+514 GGSDVPEQIRANAAATKP
-528 VTAPTVSRAGYT
+528 DSRKAGYT

-552 AYDFTQPV
+552 AYDFTKPV

-590 EDKKGSPKTFDPGA
+590 EDKKGSPKTFDPGV